1 MKNRI
6 FFIALLAMIVYSG
19 NLLSMIIPDGIR
31 NLNDRHADGWLQRQ
45 SDPSAPVKQV
55 TVDPCSNIISL
66 GTGGS
71 QNLQTYLG
79 GGTGVWFNTV
89 LNACNY
95 YSPGIEQVYSFTPAV
110 TGNYSIAVT
119 SATGS
124 FVNYMWRTG
133 SCSPTGWS
141 CIANVNTPGT
151 YGSLAWTA
159 GTTYYIL
166 LDDITTSASE
176 HTFFIFLNPC
186 DAVTS
191 IGGTG
196 SGYQQTYNGGGT
208 GVWFTTTDTPCG
220 FTCPGK
226 EKLFSFVPAT
236 TGRYSVTLTAASG
249 GVDYMWNTTCSAIG
263 WNCISHINSTGTYG
277 SVLMNAGETYYIL
290 LDDNNT
296 AVGTHVFYIN
306 LAEAAGNWEGNVD
319 HNWNNAYNWSATC
332 VPTPDVDVTIYSG
345 YTNAPILPLGT
356 GNCNNLTIGAG
367 ATLQIVAGTLTV
379 NGTIDVSGQLGM
391 SHDAGSLI
399 VTGDFLWE
407 GGSTASITAAAE
419 IKVYG
424 NWRFMGMANT
434 FLADG
439 TVNFEG
445 TTDSYIQSN
454 SNGCSFHNVK
464 ISKTA
469 GSKLTLNNSTSV
481 DVPVNG
487 YFSIQPGAT
496 FECLSDDAL
505 ILRGGFF
512 NENHFYFHNGTLVL
526 DGIAQYIKPNVGDF
540 INNLTLTPSTGVSF
554 NSTYTDVLTIKGDL
568 TILTGTFN
576 PQDKT
581 IAVGGDWDNQAGIP
595 GFNQGNSTVIFNGGN
610 YPQNCSAEQFNIL
623 EVDKPLGGNLK
634 IDGPN
639 VTCASYEWTAGG
651 IEVISGAFT
660 ANNLSDP
667 GIFGSYTL
675 SPGATINLH
684 NDDGPVNLNGFL
696 NISGGI
702 FNVYGGIGIGIS
714 QWPFLH
720 DGGITMSGG
729 ILDFKDVGI
738 YVANITSGNT
748 FTENITGGIIRT
760 TGGVDV
766 QSENFHPEGG
776 TIEFY
781 GPGYVQLHTVING
794 SSGRGS
800 VYSIIINK
808 EEPTAQAS
816 QPGTKTPAGTRIY
829 DRPGTSLSGT
839 VGVNYTADINGNVT
853 ILSGKLSAGI
863 SAIYV
868 AGNWNNQVG
877 VEGFDAGT
885 GWVTFDGDQA
895 ADILSPETF
904 YWLEVDKTYNNYDA
918 LEINQNVTCM
928 DNLHILDGCV
938 ELNDPACLFVSGDI
952 YIAPGAGLN
961 ANDAYGPEI
970 YVGKD
975 WWNPNPPFTTST
987 GFDPG
992 FYSTV
997 IFNGT
1002 IDQVASDS
1010 PELVFSSLK
1019 IDKPSGQFRP
1029 SDPVFANRD
1038 IIINSG
1044 EWNDKDPGYIHR
1056 VGRHFLVNTSG
1067 NLVNDVAQNT
1077 FRFEGNLNSVLR
1089 YSSNSGSFHHVV
1101 IDKTAAGLVS
1111 QIGNVNLHYSG
1122 DFTVET
1128 GTYDLNGQQLLV
1140 TGDVNVNTTGTLA
1153 VPNGSTLILTDLNN
1167 LNVNNGGLLNI
1178 TGISGDMATIRAN
1191 SGTARFNF
1199 NVNPGGNIAADFC
1212 QFSRISANGVFVRTG
1227 AFVNTDHA
1235 FKGCSFSE
1243 GTAGGTLL
1251 TLENDQILT
1260 VRNAIFPANTWGG
1273 NSNVRKNLNTG
1284 RAYFVEASG
1293 DFSGEAYDDDP
1304 FSLILWITALQVN
1317 PTAVPPAICQGV
1329 TSQLNANASGATT
1342 PYTYLWSPATGL
1354 SNPAIANPVANP
1366 AVTTVYTVTVTD
1378 GLGTTAT
1385 GTVTVSVGTSFPV
1398 GVTIAASGNPVPTG
1412 TTVTFT
1418 ATPVNGGTS
1427 PAYQWKVNAANVGTN
1442 QPTYSYVPNDGDQ
1455 IWCVLTSNAPCI
1467 TGNPATS
1474 DMITMYVVEL
1484 NTAVSGVVTPIQ
1496 TVCYDAFN
1504 TITVAGGGTTF
1515 VVQNG
1520 GSATMIAGMNIL
1532 YRYGT
1537 RVVHGGY
1544 LHGYIT
1550 TTNTYCGMLPPAM
1563 VAVVTG
1569 VESPPASD
1577 QGNSRFTI
1585 FPNPTAG
1592 RFTLMAKGSITPGPV
1607 QIEIFGMRGEQ
1618 IRSERIYL
1626 ENKLE
1631 RDLSGVPGGIY
1642 FVRIG
1647 TGDSQEVH
1655 KLVLTR

>member
-6 FFIALLAMIVYSG
+6 FFIALLATIVYSG

-45 SDPSAPVKQV
+45 SDPKAPVKQV

-71 QNLQTYLG
+71 QNSQTYLG
-79 GGTGVWFNTV
+79 EGTGVWFNTV

-124 FVNYMWRTG
+124 FVNYMWQAG

-159 GTTYYIL
+159 GTAYYIL
-166 LDDITTSASE
+166 LDDITTNASE

-208 GVWFTTTDTPCG
+208 GVWFTNTDTPCG

-226 EKLFSFVPAT
+226 EKLFSFVPSI
-236 TGRYSVTLTAASG
+236 TGRYSVTVTAASG
-249 GVDYMWNTTCSAIG
+249 GVDYMWNTICSAIG

-332 VPTPDVDVTIYSG
+332 IPTPDVDVTIYSG

-356 GNCNNLTIGAG
+356 GTCNNLTIGAG

-391 SHDAGSLI
+391 SHNAGSLI

-424 NWRFMGMANT
+424 NWKFMGMANIFMT
-434 FLADG
+434 DG

-445 TTDSYIQSN
+445 NTDAYIQSN
-454 SNGCSFHNVK
+454 SNFCAFNNVK

-554 NSTYTDVLTIKGDL
+554 NSNYTDVLPIKGDL

-623 EVDKPLGGNLK
+623 EVDKPLGGNLR

-651 IEVISGAFT
+651 IEIISGACT

-684 NDDGPVNLNGFL
+684 NDDGPVHLNGFL
-696 NISGGI
+696 NISGGL
-702 FNVYGGIGIGIS
+702 FNVYGGSVSGVS
-714 QWPFLH
+714 QWPYLY

-729 ILDFKDVGI
+729 VLDFKDVGI

-760 TGGVDV
+760 TGGFEVFSTAFNPD
-766 QSENFHPEGG
+766 GG

-781 GPGYVQLHTVING
+781 GPGNVQFYTKNNF
-794 SSGRGS
+794 SGVNGS
-800 VYSIIINK
+800 VYNILINK
-808 EEPTAQAS
+808 EVTTPAI
-816 QPGTKTPAGTRIY
+816 PAGTGFN
-829 DRPGTSLSGT
+829 DRHDASSSGS
-839 VGVNYTADINGNVT
+839 VWVNMTADVNGNVT
-853 ILSGKLSAGI
+853 ILSGTLSAGI
-863 SAIYV
+863 SVIHV

-877 VEGFDAGT
+877 TAGFEEGT
-885 GWVTFDGDQA
+885 SVVTFDGDQD
-895 ADILSPETF
+895 ADILTPETF
-904 YWLEVDKTYNNYDA
+904 YGLTIEKTFNFYDA
-918 LEINQNVTCM
+918 LEINHNVTCL
-928 DNLHILDGCV
+928 DYFWIKDGCV
-938 ELNDPACLFVSGDI
+938 ELNEPANLYLMGNIF
-952 YIAPGAGLN
+952 IAPGAGLN
-961 ANDAYGPEI
+961 ANDTYGPEI
-970 YVGKD
+970 YVAKD
-975 WWNPNPPFTTST
+975 WVNPNSGYSTST

-992 FYSTV
+992 YYSTL

-1002 IDQVASDS
+1002 GDQYASGGS
-1010 PELVFSSLK
+1010 ELEVSSLK
-1019 IDKPSGQFRP
+1019 IEKSSGQFTP
-1029 SDPVFANRD
+1029 GDPVFANRD

-1044 EWNDKDPGYIHR
+1044 EWNDNDPGFTHR

-1089 YSSNSGSFHHVV
+1089 YQSNSGSFHHVI
-1101 IDKTAAGLVS
+1101 IDKTATGLVS
-1111 QIGNVNLHYSG
+1111 QVGNVNLQYNG
-1122 DFTVET
+1122 DFIVET
-1128 GTYDLNGQQLLV
+1128 GTYDLNGQQLFV
-1140 TGDVNVNTTGTLA
+1140 SGDVNVNSTGKRA
-1153 VPNGSTLILTDLNN
+1153 VPNGSTLIMTDLNN
-1167 LNVNNGGLLNI
+1167 LNVNSGGTLEI
-1178 TGISGDMATIRAN
+1178 TGIPGDLATIRAN
-1191 SGTARFNF
+1191 NSTERFNL
-1199 NVNPGGNIAADFC
+1199 NINSGGTLAADYC
-1212 QFSRISANGVFVRTG
+1212 NFSQTSSNGVFVRAG
-1227 AFVNTDHA
+1227 ATVNSDHA

-1243 GTAGGTLL
+1243 GAAGGTLL

-1284 RAYFVEASG
+1284 RAYFAEASG
-1293 DFSGEAYDDDP
+1293 DFSGEGYDDDP

-1398 GVTIAASGNPVPTG
+1398 GVTIVASGNPVPPG

-1418 ATPVNGGTS
+1418 ATPVNGGTN
-1427 PAYQWKVNAANVGTN
+1427 PVYQWKVNAANVGTN

-1467 TGNPATS
+1467 SGNPAIS

-1484 NTAVSGVVTPIQ
+1484 NTTVSGVVTPIQ
-1496 TVCYDAFN
+1496 TFCYDAFN

-1515 VVQNG
+1515 IVQNG

-1537 RVVHGGY
+1537 LVVHGGY
-1544 LHGYIT
+1544 MHGYIT
-1550 TTNTYCGMLPPAM
+1550 TNNTFCGMLPPAI

-1569 VESPPASD
+1569 VEPPPVSD
-1577 QGNSRFTI
+1577 QVNSRFII

-1607 QIEIFGMRGEQ
+1607 QIEIFGMRGER
-1618 IRSERIYL
+1618 IRSECIYL
-1626 ENKLE
+1626 ENKPE
-1631 RDLSGVPGGIY
+1631 RDLSGVPCGIY